1 MDLIIEI
8 LFEVGNPLGQ
18 LIVYLI
24 IGLLVIGFLKLLHN
38 GLWIYRQNGFMQ
50 TVTKRFASLKS
61 NFEEISVERQDGKSS
76 KDQSKRKKNIEQKL
90 QQNKEELIKDIPGNS
105 IIARRI
111 EDLLK
116 VRYVGELAYE
126 SLKEHLYT
134 EEMEKTGLSR
144 YLASIFILLGLIGT
158 VLGLSQSVINLE
170 PLLSKLKN
178 VTDLAAISHA
188 IAQTL
193 SGMKTAFSAT
203 IAGIAA
209 TVLLTFMNFLFG
221 RYSASFINKLENFT
235 TLYLIPYFLVPTTE
249 EASIRFADTV
259 SKGAEALDRSTNP
272 LLKVS
277 KKLDGSVNKVDNLLK
292 TLAQIGNK
300 YDQAVDKLT
309 TAQKEL
315 IDAQKKNEDRLE
327 KTSSNYDGTLKR
339 FQEDTAK
346 LFDGTNESIKQLV
359 KDVAENINKAYLENM
374 KDTTQSSMENINESL
389 KANKNETQKL
399 LLANKNEAQELLLAN
414 KNEAQELLLANKNEA
429 QKLLKAQFDK
439 ETKVINNHEKMINKY
454 SEIANNTVKIY
465 DMVSFAI
472 NGNHHKEMAQREERL
487 IKSIEGLAINL
498 RDIAGE
504 VCTRSGNA

>member
-18 LIVYLI
+18 VIVYLI
-24 IGLLVIGFLKLLHN
+24 MGLLVMGILKLLHN
-38 GLWIYRQNGFMQ
+38 GLRIYRQNGFMES
-50 TVTKRFASLKS
+50 VTKRFESLQGK
-61 NFEEISVERQDGKSS
+61 FEEISVERRDGKSS
-76 KDQSKRKKNIEQKL
+76 KDQSKRKKEIEQKL

-105 IIARRI
+105 IIVKRI

-116 VRYVGELAYE
+116 VRYVGELTYE
-126 SLKEHLYT
+126 SLKDHLYT
-134 EEMEKTGLSR
+134 EEMEKTGFSR

-178 VTDLAAISHA
+178 VTDLAEVSNA

-193 SGMKTAFSAT
+193 SGMKIAFSAT

-209 TVLLTFMNFLFG
+209 TVLLTFLNFLFG
-221 RYSASFINKLENFT
+221 RYSTSFLNKFENFT

-249 EASIRFADTV
+249 EASIRFADTI

-272 LLKVS
+272 LLEVS
-277 KKLDGSVNKVDNLLK
+277 KNLDGSMNKVDNLLK
-292 TLAQIGNK
+292 TLTQIGNK

-315 IDAQKKNEDRLE
+315 IDTQQKTEDGLE
-327 KTSSNYDGTLKR
+327 KTSSKYDDTLKKFQEGTLK
-339 FQEDTAK
+339 
-346 LFDGTNESIKQLV
+346 LIDGTNESIKQLV
-359 KDVAENINKAYLENM
+359 KDVAENINKAYLDKM
-374 KDTTQSSMENINESL
+374 SDTTKSIMENINKSL
-389 KANKNETQKL
+389 SADKNEV
-399 LLANKNEAQELLLAN
+399 QELLN
-414 KNEAQELLLANKNEA
+414 
-429 QKLLKAQFDK
+429 AQFDNQA
-439 ETKVINNHEKMINKY
+439 KVINKHEEMIHKY

-487 IKSIEGLAINL
+487 IKSVEGLANNL

-504 VCTRSGNA
+504 VYTRSDNAEGKDKKREMTVSESNTPRIKQLRP